1 MAEQI
6 LQGSVKTVQTLS
18 GSLRTGA
25 GIAIDSTLTKAG
37 QAADA
42 KAAGDRL
49 AALSEAIGDL
59 SGLNT
64 GDKSS
69 LVAAINEVLASGGG
83 ESGGEEPTSYTV
95 KNQMTNASTN
105 NTIPRVSAGASY
117 TSKLTAADGYVISAV
132 TVTMGGTD
140 ITATA
145 WDAETSKVTI
155 ASVTGDVVIT
165 CTGTAQSSGPADT
178 SPVIEQSGY
187 ALGTSAS
194 PGAAS
199 WACYTA
205 AYPVDG
211 SVDLTLKYHLP
222 NYDGISLSNNNKL
235 HAFLNREYVTYYT
248 MFFAASSSDG
258 ERSSKTEIRYGTYD
272 ALKFTLVEAYKDD
285 SYLYIDGTGEIIFAG
300 KNTKY
305 YGMSNIDGTI
315 AGGGS
320 GGSNTANIAA
330 EVDNAVMMLAMTTG
344 ETAVASDY
352 SSLTEEYVAMVQAN
366 YDAMMAECLGDFNK
380 IPLII
385 HTDQHGKM
393 SDAAGADILKLI
405 GTITNWYEIGK
416 CINLGDTCGNTFTS
430 STLQSYLDNA
440 ADYIP
445 LSKRVE
451 VYGNHD
457 IWDSDD
463 SRKYTVSQKRLS
475 PYFKNIYARRH
486 GNNGYFTIPDDY
498 FNVKYLVINNMEYPN
513 TNYGQNRMTTA
524 QANFLVSELSAN
536 DGYDIIILSHIPFTA
551 SGLTSR
557 DPDYYD
563 FSENF
568 LYDTTANAS
577 LQAMLSARK
586 NHSSGT
592 FTDSEG
598 LEHAYDFSNVS
609 GKLLMS
615 LHGHEHWEG
624 YTTLENSIT
633 EFVFAS
639 VNASSELENRTESTT
654 FYFGYIDRENMKFK
668 CWRNESGY
676 DALEISIA

>member
-1 MAEQI
+1 MSEI
-6 LQGSVKTVQTLS
+6 RTLKFPDDTES
-18 GSLRTGA
+18 RE
-25 GIAIDSTLTKAG
+25 IV
-37 QAADA
+37 DA
-42 KAAGDRL
+42 KAREDISKLSAEKVSLPKAEDGTAILGTSGWYAVSDGAGGITWVES
-49 AALSEAIGDL
+49 APS
-59 SGLNT
+59 T
-64 GDKSS
+64 GGGGKITTHGIVWNLVNVTSSNNAVSVADGAS
-69 LVAAINEVLASGGG
+69 LVAVLT
-83 ESGGEEPTSYTV
+83 P
-95 KNQMTNASTN
+95 
-105 NTIPRVSAGASY
+105 
-117 TSKLTAADGYVISAV
+117 ADGYTLGDV
-132 TVTMGGTD
+132 TITMGGEVVTG
-140 ITATA
+140 A
-145 WDAETSKVTI
+145 WDAGTATVI
-155 ASVTGDVVIT
+155 IQSVTGDVMISCVGVEQT
-165 CTGTAQSSGPADT
+165 GPADT

-194 PGAAS
+194 PVAKD
-199 WACYTA
+199 WACYTV

-211 SVDLTLKYHLP
+211 SVDLILKYHLP
-222 NYDGISLSNNNKL
+222 NYDGVSISQYGKIHAFVSGEYATYYSLS
-235 HAFLNREYVTYYT
+235 Y
-248 MFFAASSSDG
+248 AASSSDG
-258 ERSSKTEIRYGTYD
+258 ESSSKIEIRYGTCD

-300 KNTKY
+300 KNTQY

-330 EVDNAVMMLAMTTG
+330 EVDNAVMMLSMTTG

-352 SSLTEEYVAMVQAN
+352 SNLAEDYVTMVQTN

-393 SDAAGADILKLI
+393 SDATGADILKLI
-405 GTITNWYEIGK
+405 GTVTNWYEIGK

-457 IWDSDD
+457 IWDSDKTQ
-463 SRKYTVSQKRLS
+463 KYTVNQKRVS
-475 PYFKNIYARRH
+475 PYFKNIFARRH
-486 GNNGYFTIPDDY
+486 GNNGYFTAVDDY
-498 FNVKYLVINNMEYPN
+498 FNVKYLVINNMEYPE
-513 TNYGQNRMTTA
+513 TNYSQNRITTE
-524 QANFLVSELSAN
+524 QAKFIISELAKN

-551 SGLTSR
+551 TGLTSR

-563 FSENF
+563 YSENF
-568 LYDTTANAS
+568 LYDATANAS
-577 LQAMLSARK
+577 FKTMLAARK

-598 LEHAYDFSNVS
+598 MEHAYDFSNVS

-633 EFVFAS
+633 EFIFAS
-639 VNASSELENRTESTT
+639 VNASSELKNRTECTT
-654 FYFGYIDRENMKFK
+654 FYFGYIDRQNMKFK